1 MYQIFKKF
9 MVFLA
14 LISVMS
20 SSAWAFSPEVLFD
33 DAVASQAVMQD
44 VHLINKSQITSVSD
58 NQTVP
63 MPEQF
68 CDHACHISA
77 HITAIETNE
86 VVSTLSQLGS
96 TIFKIE
102 PKDQFTNPVL
112 KSLYRPPA
120 LI

>member
-1 MYQIFKKF
+1 MYQIFRKF

-20 SSAWAFSPEVLFD
+20 SSVWAFSPEVLFD
-33 DAVASQAVMQD
+33 DATTSQALMQD
-44 VHLINKSQITSVSD
+44 VHLINKSHVNSISV
-58 NQTVP
+58 NENVP

-68 CDHACHISA
+68 CNHACHISA
-77 HITAIETNE
+77 HMMAIETSEIVN
-86 VVSTLSQLGS
+86 SIPQLDS

-102 PKDQFTNPVL
+102 SKDQFTNPVL

-120 LI
+120 LA

>member
-1 MYQIFKKF
+1 MYQLFRKF

-33 DAVASQAVMQD
+33 DAVTSKAVIQD
-44 VHLINKSQITSVSD
+44 VHLINKSHVSSISD
-58 NQTVP
+58 NQNLPV
-63 MPEQF
+63 PEQF

-77 HITAIETNE
+77 HITAIETSA
-86 VVSTLSQLGS
+86 VVSSLPKLDSM
-96 TIFKIE
+96 IFKIE
-102 PKDQFTNPVL
+102 TKDQFTNPVL

-120 LI
+120 LV